1 MLQLVL
7 TLSHGLATIKR
18 ELSENK
24 TILEKN
30 MDKTSIISCCY
41 IKDYMNSNNLTPHEV
56 KITDAIILSVK
67 SERKKI

>member
-30 MDKTSIISCCY
+30 MDKTSIISGCY